1 MKSGDTVLNSVKG
14 TRERIGRL
22 VQMTAADRTEI
33 EEVRAGDIAAA
44 IGLKDVTTGE
54 TLCAESA
61 PIILERMEF
70 PEPVIHIAV
79 EPKPKPTKRKWVSP

>member
-44 IGLKDVTTGE
+44 IGLK
-54 TLCAESA
+54 TL
-61 PIILERMEF
+61 L
-70 PEPVIHIAV
+70 PVKPCVMKKHLLSWNAWSSQSQLSMWLLNL
-79 EPKPKPTKRKWVSP
+79 KPKLTKKKWVLL